1 MSGLEDTVE
10 KSGGI
15 PLLLKNIAM
24 FLLSAAVVVLAL
36 HYSRGSLAVTSSGG
50 ARVLV
55 ASQELIPGKIVTSAD
70 IKWQGLRAP
79 SGVTPIN
86 FEGARHG
93 TLVGSIVKT
102 HVAAGQVVPFS
113 ALTPAG
119 DGNSI
124 ASAIAAGRSAVTVP
138 AEKIGSGVSLLA
150 PGDRVAVLL
159 ATDANKLRQQAGKN
173 ASTADY
179 GSTLI
184 VRDARVLNVSPPL
197 RRDTGRNAGRS
208 VTLDLSLDEA
218 QKIAIGLTAGT
229 LHFALRS
236 GQGSQ
241 EGELIHMTT
250 ISELL
255 PPGFGSAAEPP
266 TKTQVTLIQGRRSQS
281 IEVRR

>member
-1 MSGLEDTVE
+1 MNTLEDTVE
-10 KSGGI
+10 KPGGI
-15 PLLLKNIAM
+15 PLLLKNAAV
-24 FLLSAAVVVLAL
+24 FLLSAGVVVLGL
-36 HYSRGSLAVTSSGG
+36 HYSRVSLAVTSGG

-70 IKWQGLRAP
+70 VNWQGLRP
-79 SGVTPIN
+79 PRGVTPIN
-86 FEGARHG
+86 FDGARHA
-93 TLVGSIVKT
+93 TLVGSIVAI
-102 HVAAGQVVPFS
+102 HVPAGQVIPAS

-138 AEKIGSGVSLLA
+138 AERIGSGVALLA
-150 PGDRVAVLL
+150 PGDRVDVLL
-159 ATDANKLRQQAGKN
+159 ATDPNKLRQLAGKN

-184 VRDARVLNVSPPL
+184 VRDARVLNVAPPL

-218 QKIAIGLTAGT
+218 QKVAIGLTAGT

-241 EGELIHMTT
+241 EGDLAHMTT
-250 ISELL
+250 ISQLL

-266 TKTQVTLIQGRRSQS
+266 AKAQVTVIQGRRSQS
-281 IEVRR
+281 VEVRR